1 MAHPLSADGAES
13 RVVLRVF
20 AWVYGAA
27 GLATML
33 WGLVWP
39 PGVVPDV
46 RLRVAAMAGAIA
58 LAAASVAWGMASVP
72 DSRIRRDLLGW
83 FVIGHGTF
91 IFVASAWQLDA
102 FRREDPLIRFTA
114 YLALGV
120 AFVLLSRH
128 PHRVP
133 ESMQLTTLFGRRNVP
148 MAHLRTAYEQQ
159 IREAASLEERHRLAR
174 DLHDSI
180 KQQVFVIQTAA
191 ATAQTRFDEDP
202 DGARSALDQVR
213 AAGREAMAE
222 MDAMLDQL
230 RANALENTGLVEAL
244 KRHCEALGFRTGAD
258 VSFRTGALPPSEALR
273 PGAHQAI
280 LRVAQEALAN
290 VGRHARARH
299 VWVILE
305 AGLRSVTLVVK
316 DDGVGSGTTPARAGM
331 GLSNMRARAE
341 EFGGTLGVSTSAGAG
356 TTIRLDVPHTAGV
369 DVEELQ
375 GRRRSVVW
383 WFLATAAALLSIVAL
398 KLAGLVDP
406 LALLPVLAITVA
418 RLVHEIVDLRRARR
432 LKDKMPWAQP
442 PSPSSTTT
450 V

>member
-1 MAHPLSADGAES
+1 M
-13 RVVLRVF
+13 F
-20 AWVYGAA
+20 AWVYGTA

-33 WGLVWP
+33 WGLLWP

-46 RLRVAAMAGAIA
+46 RLRVVAMAGAIA

-91 IFVASAWQLDA
+91 IFVMFAWQLDV

-120 AFVLLSRH
+120 AFVLLSRRL
-128 PHRVP
+128 HRVP
-133 ESMQLTTLFGRRNVP
+133 EWMQLTTLFGRRHVP
-148 MAHLRTAYEQQ
+148 MAYLRTAYEQQ

-273 PGAHQAI
+273 PGVHRAI

-299 VWVILE
+299 VWVTLE
-305 AGLRSVTLVVK
+305 ADFRFVTLIVS
-316 DDGVGSGTTPARAGM
+316 DDGVGSSSPPERAGM

-341 EFGGTLGVSTSAGAG
+341 EFGGTLGVSTAAGAG
-356 TTIRLDVPHTAGV
+356 TTIRLDIPHSAGV
-369 DVEELQ
+369 DPDDVPKH
-375 GRRRSVVW
+375 RRRVAW
-383 WFLATAAALLSIVAL
+383 WSLATAAALVSMVAL

-406 LALLPVLAITVA
+406 LALLPVFALAVA
-418 RLVHEIVDLRRARR
+418 GLTREIVDLRRVCR

-450 V
+450 G